1 MEVQANNNAPKM
13 VRRGQEIDWA
23 ALFVKLLKRKY
34 LILIVTVSFAV
45 VGCFV
50 ALTSTR
56 IYTVNV
62 MLAPEVSGN
71 SRAGTSLK
79 GLTSLLGVGNLSL
92 NTSNDALNI
101 TLFPEI
107 CASTSFLAGLFDVPV
122 TPYVSPKQLMQGAKP
137 IDPLPFYD
145 FMLGKHKPKSA
156 FAQWKESLF
165 SKDDE
170 GEVMYEPETSSS
182 YYNKQQ
188 MAVIKALR
196 KAIRAEVDNKS
207 GVTNLQIVLT
217 DPKVAQQLADTVC
230 QRLQDVI
237 TNYRIQKAEQDYHY
251 YKKMAEEAQEKMIIA
266 QQKYA
271 QSVDYNRSVIL
282 QSVTNERQRLQQEA
296 MLAQELYSQMKT
308 QENLSKAKIQEM
320 RPVFAVIQPAV
331 QPLKP
336 SNSRKKTLLVFMF
349 LGFSL
354 SAAWVLFGQDKLKEI
369 KSLIQKSKE

>member
-1 MEVQANNNAPKM
+1 
-13 VRRGQEIDWA
+13 
-23 ALFVKLLKRKY
+23 
-34 LILIVTVSFAV
+34 
-45 VGCFV
+45 
-50 ALTSTR
+50 
-56 IYTVNV
+56 

-182 YYNKQQ
+182 FYNKQQ